1 METKQIEEKEELL
14 DAVDR
19 ERQTLANEVESN
31 NKYLFFKN

>member
-1 METKQIEEKEELL
+1 MEAKQIEEKEELL

-19 ERQTLANEVESN
+19 ERQTLSNEVESN